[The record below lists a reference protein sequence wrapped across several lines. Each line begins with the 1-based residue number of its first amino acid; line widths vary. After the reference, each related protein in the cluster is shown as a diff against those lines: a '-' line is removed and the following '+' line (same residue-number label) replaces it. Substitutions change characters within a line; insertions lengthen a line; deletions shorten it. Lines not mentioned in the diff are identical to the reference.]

1 MLRGKFM
8 PLNKY
13 TRKKRKIYNQQCK
26 HLPSEGKEQFKPKV
40 SRIKEIIK
48 IGGKKSVEYIKRKKA
63 GSLTRSM
70 KLINIL

>member
-26 HLPSEGKEQFKPKV
+26 YLPLEGKEQFKPKV
-40 SRIKEIIK
+40 SRIKEIKK
-48 IGGKKSVEYIKRKKA
+48 IIAENKKTIGKISN
-63 GSLTRSM
+63 SQS
-70 KLINIL
+70 